1 MAHHVLGRSIQSTY
15 LFISHVNALYRPLPP
30 LICLSPP
37 SNVSSKKQQWSSS
50 AFRSLL
56 STSAFQRPVAL
67 SQHKTQPFVSQ
78 EEEGDYKDEEDDE
91 SEGGDHEE
99 EENNEEFNEESK
111 VVVSSGEQKQVTNP
125 ARRIPELTVKEKKQ
139 LSAYAHSLGKKLKCH
154 QVGKSGVTSSVEVSV
169 SDALEANEL
178 IKLKVH
184 NTCPDELDVVASRL
198 QETTRSVVV
207 GQIGRTFILYRPS
220 LRKVPTAEEKKPPQR
235 SQRRS
240 IAKSAGWKNRPT

>member
-1 MAHHVLGRSIQSTY
+1 MAHQVLGRSIQSTY
-15 LFISHVNALYRPLPP
+15 LFISHVNALFRPLPP
-30 LICLSPP
+30 VICLSPP
-37 SNVSSKKQQWSSS
+37 SIVSSRKQRCSSS

-56 STSAFQRPVAL
+56 STSPFQRPVAL
-67 SQHKTQPFVSQ
+67 SQHKTQPVISQ
-78 EEEGDYKDEEDDE
+78 EEEGDYEDEEEYE
-91 SEGGDHEE
+91 SERGDYEE
-99 EENNEEFNEESK
+99 EQDNEENK

-125 ARRIPELTVKEKKQ
+125 ARRIPELTVKEKKE

-154 QVGKSGVTSSVEVSV
+154 QVGKSGVTSSLEVSV

-220 LRKVPTAEEKKPPQR
+220 LRKVQTAEEKKPPQR